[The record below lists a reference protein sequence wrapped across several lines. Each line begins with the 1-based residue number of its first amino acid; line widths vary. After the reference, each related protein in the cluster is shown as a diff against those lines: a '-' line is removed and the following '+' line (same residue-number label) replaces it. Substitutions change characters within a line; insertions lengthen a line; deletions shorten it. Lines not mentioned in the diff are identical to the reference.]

1 MIEFC
6 KWIESIGLC
15 YSFHRIE
22 DIFIFAENKVGM
34 VWAFLRNSA
43 INTANLKKVNP
54 KIIELKGAYLNI
66 GFPFKSINK
75 EILYVENKS
84 IYFDL
89 TTLPIE
95 ELERLMRVRI
105 FNQNIGFILTESN
118 YDFSFKTE
126 VLRKSIL
133 GYCFDKNL
141 DAIRANFFK
150 EMVSEQCFLPIIAT
164 NLYEDN
170 ILILVSNEKLRDSI
184 DIIPDSYDRI
194 KVPFSLKMSDLSY
207 FYKW

>member
-6 KWIESIGLC
+6 KWVESIGLC

-22 DIFIFAENKVGM
+22 DISIFAENKVGM

-75 EILYVENKS
+75 EILYVENES

-95 ELERLMRVRI
+95 ELEKLMKVRI
-105 FNQNIGFILTESN
+105 FNQNIGFILTESK
-118 YDFSFKTE
+118 YDFSAKTE

-164 NLYEDN
+164 NLYKDN